1 MSNTKDNDLKVI
13 PEFIKRAIQ
22 TEVEKATQEEL
33 TEAQKRIDKRKLEIV
48 SAVMLSVNKYMT
60 MESVQQHTYK
70 FVIEIK

>member
-1 MSNTKDNDLKVI
+1 MNNTNII

-48 SAVMLSVNKYMT
+48 SAVMLSVNKCMF
-60 MESVQQHTYK
+60 MERLQDTYR
-70 FVIEIK
+70 FIIEIK